1 MVGLCTTN
9 REINLRFQT
18 RIEIKIAVNNPNNF
32 LEVLKD
38 KLHLNT
44 FVQVRFFPRK
54 KVIYV
59 LFKNLV

>member
-1 MVGLCTTN
+1 M
-9 REINLRFQT
+9 
-18 RIEIKIAVNNPNNF
+18 AVNNPNNF